1 MSMYS
6 ELEMSMSQI
15 TLSEFC
21 SIPAIVALC
30 YGFIE
35 VLKRTFQNDEKL
47 KNAYPLISALFGC
60 ALGVIAFLTEPDLMM
75 TDSVLSSALTGM
87 VSGLSA
93 TGSNEVLQRMKN
105 GNVAETIDDSPAKYY
120 ITGDKHRHF
129 DRLIEFCKNNKLRQK
144 DVVVILGDSGFN
156 YYGDARDDKLKAKL
170 AKVNVTLFCLHG
182 NKENRAQ
189 NISTYGIRTFCGGNV
204 YYEPKYPNI
213 FFAKDGE
220 VYNFNGKEFMVVGGA
235 HSVDKIKCEAEGL
248 PYWEDEMPSDEIKA
262 LAEKELAERE
272 YKIDGF
278 LTHTC
283 PISCLPTEMFI
294 STKREGQPKTLKVKK
309 KNSVEY
315 PLDIDRSTEEWLEK
329 LKEQNAFDVWYCGH
343 YHIDKELGKV
353 KMMHKQILPFCVPE
367 SE

>member
-129 DRLIEFCKNNKLRQK
+129 DRLIEF
-144 DVVVILGDSGFN
+144 
-156 YYGDARDDKLKAKL
+156 
-170 AKVNVTLFCLHG
+170 
-182 NKENRAQ
+182 
-189 NISTYGIRTFCGGNV
+189 
-204 YYEPKYPNI
+204 
-213 FFAKDGE
+213 
-220 VYNFNGKEFMVVGGA
+220 
-235 HSVDKIKCEAEGL
+235 
-248 PYWEDEMPSDEIKA
+248 
-262 LAEKELAERE
+262 
-272 YKIDGF
+272 
-278 LTHTC
+278 
-283 PISCLPTEMFI
+283 
-294 STKREGQPKTLKVKK
+294 
-309 KNSVEY
+309 
-315 PLDIDRSTEEWLEK
+315 
-329 LKEQNAFDVWYCGH
+329 
-343 YHIDKELGKV
+343 
-353 KMMHKQILPFCVPE
+353 
-367 SE
+367 